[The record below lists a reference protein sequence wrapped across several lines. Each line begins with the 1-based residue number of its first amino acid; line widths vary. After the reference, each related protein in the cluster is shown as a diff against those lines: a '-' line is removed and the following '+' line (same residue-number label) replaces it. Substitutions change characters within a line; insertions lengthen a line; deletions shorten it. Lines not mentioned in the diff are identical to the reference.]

1 MENRPKRILVGVSGA
16 SGVVMSL
23 YLVRALRAAGAEV
36 HLIVTDAAKTTW
48 GYETALPFS
57 ALTDAASRVYDAHDM
72 AAAVS
77 SGSYRTDGMI
87 VLPCSMKTLAGVVT
101 GYTDNLLL
109 RAVDVCLKENRRV
122 VLCPREMPLG
132 RVHLR
137 NLNAAAELGCVLLPP
152 MLSFYSGQTTV
163 EDQIRH
169 IVGKLLMQFDLAM
182 PGFRAWNGPD
192 AAQEADDG

>member
-1 MENRPKRILVGVSGA
+1 
-16 SGVVMSL
+16 
-23 YLVRALRAAGAEV
+23 
-36 HLIVTDAAKTTW
+36 
-48 GYETALPFS
+48 
-57 ALTDAASRVYDAHDM
+57 
-72 AAAVS
+72 
-77 SGSYRTDGMI
+77 
-87 VLPCSMKTLAGVVT
+87 
-101 GYTDNLLL
+101 
-109 RAVDVCLKENRRV
+109 
-122 VLCPREMPLG
+122 MPLG